1 MLILIRLIAAL
12 IGGWRRRRRLP
23 QLGRR
28 QLVMALLVDGE
39 NIGPEW
45 AAAIVVKASQFGCP
59 TVRRV
64 YGDWTTSC
72 MASWRTVAECCGFQQ
87 VQVPRAVTGKNAV
100 DLALAVDAMDLL
112 FEGLRSFCL
121 VSSDSDYAPLVRRLR
136 EAGCFVLGIGHPPV
150 SQMLCEACHVFITT
164 DQLHRLRLPKT
175 ALITAQESQLTTRE
189 QPAPAKEPSP
199 PLLSQTAPSKLVQPQ
214 PTAEK
219 EGQQARTVP
228 RELLLLAYQDATQT
242 SKRQDGWV
250 SESQLGQH
258 LHKRAPQ
265 FKPKTYGFRSLREL
279 LEQARAEGLLEIQ
292 RSDGKQWYACAP
304 ASSVP
309 QEPPPQPEC

>member
-1 MLILIRLIAAL
+1 MPILIRLLAAL
-12 IGGWRRRRRLP
+12 IGDWKRQSRLS
-23 QLGRR
+23 QLSRR

-59 TVRRV
+59 TIRRI
-64 YGDWTTSC
+64 YGDWTTGC
-72 MASWRTVAECCGFQQ
+72 MASWRAVAECCGFQQ
-87 VQVPRAVTGKNAV
+87 VQVPRAATGKNAV

-164 DQLHRLRLPKT
+164 DQLHRLRLLKT
-175 ALITAQESQLTTRE
+175 APTTSQESQVTARE

-199 PLLSQTAPSKLVQPQ
+199 SLPSQAASSELAQPA
-214 PTAEK
+214 AEK
-219 EGQQARTVP
+219 ESQPARTVP
-228 RELLLLAYQDATQT
+228 RELLLSAYQEATQV

-292 RSDGKQWYACAP
+292 RSDGKQWYVCAP
-304 ASSVP
+304 ASASSVP